1 MVVRWIMH
9 VDMDAFYASIEQ
21 RDNPA
26 LQGLPVIVGGLSERG
41 VVATASYEA
50 RKFGVHSAMSI
61 KQAHSLCPEGVYVA
75 PRMSHYKEIYIR
87 LGRLCIVIHRISN
100 RWH

>member
-1 MVVRWIMH
+1 MATRWIMH

-26 LQGLPVIVGGLSERG
+26 LKGLPVVVGGLMDRG

-50 RKFGVHSAMSI
+50 RRYGIHSAMSM
-61 KQAHSLCPEGVYVA
+61 KAARRRCPNGVFLPV
-75 PRMSHYKEIYIR
+75 RMAAYRRVSHQIR
-87 LGRLCIVIHRISN
+87 LICLTILPISS
-100 RWH
+100 R

>member
-1 MVVRWIMH
+1 MATRWIMH

-26 LQGLPVIVGGLSERG
+26 LKGLPVVVGGLMDRG

-50 RKFGVHSAMSI
+50 RRYGIRSAMSM
-61 KQAHSLCPEGVYVA
+61 KTARRRCPNGVFYRYGWR
-75 PRMSHYKEIYIR
+75 PIDGCRIR
-87 LGRLCIVIHRISN
+87 FA
-100 RWH
+100 